1 MSEEPMLAQY
11 LDIGLKMRLWVARG
25 HPEKAAELFSH
36 LPDEMQTFRSFV
48 KVKQAIS
55 EDRNG
60 LHGRLEKLLD
70 PSRLIQLAS
79 YHQPW
84 KRKKREAKFGVRNS

>member
-25 HPEKAAELFSH
+25 HPERAAELFTQ
-36 LPDEMQTFRSFV
+36 LPDEMQSFRSFGR
-48 KVKQAIS
+48 VKQAVS
-55 EDRNG
+55 EDQHG
-60 LHGRLEKLLD
+60 LHGRLEKLFD
-70 PSRLIQLAS
+70 TSRLMELAT

-84 KRKKREAKFGVRNS
+84 RRKKRETKFGVR